1 MPTVV
6 TERPYRTVNAEPL
19 RKRWTRAECDGL
31 EKWAGWDSQ
40 HLELIEGELIAKVPK
55 NRPHA
60 NGLIVLQGWLIQ
72 IFGVQF
78 VNPEVPIDVSPEDTP
93 TSRPEPD
100 LIVLSTAS
108 NQITDRCPRANE
120 LRLVVEVSD
129 STVGFDLTTKAALY
143 ARAQIVE
150 YWVADIPAKRL
161 VVHRKPENGLY
172 KEVALYAAPETVAPL
187 AAPNSEFEIA
197 TLFPA

>member
-6 TERPYRTVNAEPL
+6 TERPYRTVNAAPL
-19 RKRWTRAECDGL
+19 RKRWTRAECEQL

-60 NGLIVLQGWLIQ
+60 NALIILLAWAFKT
-72 IFGVQF
+72 FGEQF
-78 VNPEVPIDVSPEDTP
+78 VNPEVPIDVSPEDSP

-100 LIVLSTAS
+100 LIVLSTPS

-120 LRLVVEVSD
+120 LHLVIEVSD
-129 STVGFDLTTKAALY
+129 STIGFDLTTKAALY

-150 YWVADIPAKRL
+150 YWVVDIAAKRL

-172 KEVALYAAPETVAPL
+172 KIVELYSNTETVAAL
-187 AAPNSEFEIA
+187 AAPDHRFEIS